1 MAALI
6 EALREDWDAEIDDYD
21 DLHEFSVDR
30 PHEFWL
36 TAKDLLGLEADPW
49 GDVVLAP
56 ASIGA
61 GGLALLAASGV
72 MFAFVWRA
80 IVAVRVLVTLIALLF
95 AGYAGL
101 SVAIVLPLG
110 LSVTPEYAGA
120 CFLLLGA
127 AIASSPIFLA
137 RSSGRAMRFAWV
149 PLASSGALIAIAV
162 MALTFSSW
170 GRPYEEIAVALVM
183 ASQFGTAAGFRSL
196 QRLVAVALRDPKVA
210 SAEGSA

>member
-1 MAALI
+1 MAVANGVFL
-6 EALREDWDAEIDDYD
+6 
-21 DLHEFSVDR
+21 
-30 PHEFWL
+30 
-36 TAKDLLGLEADPW
+36 
-49 GDVVLAP
+49 
-56 ASIGA
+56 

-95 AGYAGL
+95 AGYVGF
-101 SVAIVLPLG
+101 SVAIVLRLG